1 MFKRSTY
8 FTHVEI
14 NDFGGKIANFAGILL
29 FVIKLTPTI
38 KNRQNSHFPKRIS
51 PIYLKIQT
59 IWVEVL
65 KVRKCFIV
73 ILINY

>member
-38 KNRQNSHFPKRIS
+38 KNRQNSHFPK
-51 PIYLKIQT
+51 
-59 IWVEVL
+59 
-65 KVRKCFIV
+65 
-73 ILINY
+73 